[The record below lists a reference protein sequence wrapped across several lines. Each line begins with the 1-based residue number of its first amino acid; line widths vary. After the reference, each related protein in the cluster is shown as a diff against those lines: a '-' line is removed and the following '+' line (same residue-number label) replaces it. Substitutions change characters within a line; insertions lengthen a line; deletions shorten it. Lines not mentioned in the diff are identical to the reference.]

1 MMDYS
6 KPRTVLVIE
15 DEVNLQE
22 VLKYNF
28 EKEGYKVFSA
38 YDGDQ
43 GLRMFRE
50 VSADIIVLD
59 VMLPLLDGM
68 ELCRILRRE
77 TDLPIIMLTAK
88 GEEIDRVL
96 GLELGADDYLTKP
109 FSVRELIAR
118 VKNILRR
125 ASYNHEH
132 VGKQVITS
140 SDLTVNLTSHTVFVR
155 DKIVDLRPR
164 EFDLLVLLML
174 NRGRVFTRDYVL
186 ERLWGYDYIGSNRT
200 VDVHVRWIREKI
212 EQNPSK
218 PNRIVTIRG
227 VGYRFDG

>member
-1 MMDYS
+1 MDYS

-125 ASYNHEH
+125 ASFNHEH

>member
-1 MMDYS
+1 
-6 KPRTVLVIE
+6 
-15 DEVNLQE
+15 
-22 VLKYNF
+22 
-28 EKEGYKVFSA
+28 
-38 YDGDQ
+38 
-43 GLRMFRE
+43 
-50 VSADIIVLD
+50 
-59 VMLPLLDGM
+59 M

-125 ASYNHEH
+125 ASFNHEH

>member
-1 MMDYS
+1 MDYL
-6 KPRTVLVIE
+6 KTRTVLVIE

-43 GLRMFRE
+43 GLRMSRE
-50 VSADIIVLD
+50 VSADIVVLD
-59 VMLPLLDGM
+59 VMLPRLDGM
-68 ELCRILRRE
+68 ELCRIIRRE
-77 TDLPIIMLTAK
+77 TDIPIIMLTAK

-125 ASYNHEH
+125 ASFNHEH
-132 VGKQVITS
+132 ASKEVIAS
-140 SDLTVNLTSHTVFVR
+140 RDLTVNLTSHTVFVR

-164 EFDLLVLLML
+164 EFDLLALFML
-174 NRGRVFTRDYVL
+174 NKGRVFTRDYVL

>member
-1 MMDYS
+1 MDYS